1 MPFTHVLD
9 RSVHGLYV
17 RHSSW
22 LMSFLRRRLS
32 NRMDAPDVVH
42 DTFVRVLGRPCLSG
56 DEGGERSF
64 LATIA
69 RGLCIDRWRREELE
83 RSYLA
88 ALASQPLAL
97 QPSPEQVAMVLET
110 LVEVDAMLSGL
121 PHKVRDA
128 FLLAQLDDLPYRRI
142 GERLSVSER
151 TVKKYMAQAFLH
163 CAVLEA
169 ELDGLL
175 VE

>member
-1 MPFTHVLD
+1 
-9 RSVHGLYV
+9 
-17 RHSSW
+17 
-22 LMSFLRRRLS
+22 
-32 NRMDAPDVVH
+32 
-42 DTFVRVLGRPCLSG
+42 
-56 DEGGERSF
+56 
-64 LATIA
+64 
-69 RGLCIDRWRREELE
+69 
-83 RSYLA
+83 
-88 ALASQPLAL
+88 
-97 QPSPEQVAMVLET
+97 MVLET